1 MTGPALQKPGFFYFK
16 NSVMKLIPSLRLE
29 DVATMIGAGFSG
41 NPDFAIT
48 GLNEIHMVEAGDLTF
63 VDHPKYY
70 AKALNSNATTIII
83 NKEVECPEGKA
94 LLFHTDPF
102 AAYVS
107 LVKKFRPFEPA
118 YAAVSPSAT
127 IGEGTFIQPN
137 AFIGNH
143 VTIGKNCIIHANAS
157 IYDYTEI
164 GDNVIIHSGAVIGAD
179 AYYFQRKPQG
189 YRKFESCGRVV
200 LSDDVEVGAL
210 CTIDKGVSGDTFV
223 GKGTKF
229 DNHVQVG
236 HDTYIGSN
244 CLIGSHCA
252 IAGVTRIEDD
262 VILWG
267 KVVVNKDLVIG
278 KGAIVLATS
287 GVGKNLE
294 AGKTY
299 FGIPAEEARK
309 KWRELAA
316 LRQLPAILASLS
328 KEEKVDFLDQD

>member
-1 MTGPALQKPGFFYFK
+1 MQL
-16 NSVMKLIPSLRLE
+16 NPSFTL
-29 DVATMIGAGFSG
+29 ATIADLLGAKYSG
-41 NPDFAIT
+41 QPEFIIS
-48 GLNEIHMVEAGDLTF
+48 GLNEIHMVQSGDLTF

-70 AKALNSNATTIII
+70 SKALGSKATTIII

-94 LLFHTDPF
+94 LIFHDDPF

-118 YAAVSPSAT
+118 SAAVSASAE
-127 IGEGTFIQPN
+127 IGEGTIIQPN

-143 VTIGKNCIIHANAS
+143 VKIGKNCIIHANVS
-157 IYDYTEI
+157 IYDHTEI
-164 GDNVIIHSGAVIGAD
+164 GDNVIIHSGSVIGAD

-189 YRKFESCGRVV
+189 YRKFESCGKVV
-200 LSDDVEVGAL
+200 LSDNVEIGAL
-210 CTIDKGVSGDTFV
+210 CAIDKGVSGDTFI

-236 HDTYIGSN
+236 HDTYIGNN

-252 IAGVTRIEDD
+252 IAGVTRLEDD

-267 KVVVNKDLVIG
+267 KVAINKDIVIG
-278 KGAIVLATS
+278 KGAVLLATS
-287 GVGKNLE
+287 AVNKNLE
-294 AGKTY
+294 GGKTY

-309 KWRELAA
+309 KMREFAALKQLPSVLAA
-316 LRQLPAILASLS
+316 LGKIN
-328 KEEKVDFLDQD
+328 E

>member
-1 MTGPALQKPGFFYFK
+1 
-16 NSVMKLIPSLRLE
+16 MKLTPSLRLE
-29 DVATMIGAGFSG
+29 DIAKMIDAGFTG
-41 NPDFAIT
+41 DPDFPIS
-48 GLNEIHMVEAGDLTF
+48 GLNEIHMVEPGDLTF

-70 AKALNSNATTIII
+70 DKALNSKATTIII

-94 LLFHTDPF
+94 LLFHSDPF

-107 LVKKFRPFEPA
+107 LVRKFRPFE
-118 YAAVSPSAT
+118 AASASVSLSAT
-127 IGEGTFIQPN
+127 IGEGTVIQPN
-137 AFIGNH
+137 AFVGNH
-143 VTIGKNCIIHANAS
+143 VTIGKNCIIHANVS
-157 IYDYTEI
+157 IYDHTVI
-164 GDNVIIHSGAVIGAD
+164 GDNVIIHSNSVIGAD
-179 AYYFQRKPQG
+179 AYYFQRKPEG

-200 LSDDVEVGAL
+200 LSDNVEIGAL
-210 CTIDKGVSGDTFV
+210 CSIDKGVSGDTFI
-223 GKGTKF
+223 GQGTKF

-236 HDTYIGSN
+236 HDTYIGNN

-267 KVVVNKDLVIG
+267 RVVINKDLVIG

-294 AGKTY
+294 GGKTY

-309 KWRELAA
+309 KWKELAA
-316 LRQLPAILASLS
+316 LRQLPGIIASMGHEVS
-328 KEEKVDFLDQD
+328 NNISDTD